1 MPDKTPIIAI
11 VLPCYNEE
19 KMLPI
24 TFVKIHELLD
34 SLKHKGEISEGSY
47 ALYVDDGSKDKTW
60 ELILQNHLKDEY
72 CHGIKLATNA
82 GHQNALMA
90 GMMKVKGLV
99 DCCITMDADLQ
110 DDLASIPMMLAHYLE
125 KNEIVYAVRCDRST
139 DSYFKHKTADMF
151 YSLMRLLGV
160 NLLPDHAD
168 FRLIG
173 AKALESLSSFKEYNL
188 FLRGIFPSMGY
199 KTATVEYAR
208 LARLASETKYSFRKM
223 LTLAARGVTMFS
235 PTPLRLSGLLSIFV
249 FIAAL
254 IQAGMVIID
263 YSKGI
268 TVPGWA
274 SLMVIILFIGSA
286 QLFCNFVMGEYIAM
300 IFSEVKAR
308 PRYIIEE
315 EI

>member
-1 MPDKTPIIAI
+1 MSKNKPKIAI
-11 VLPCYNEE
+11 ILPCYNEE

-34 SLKHKGEISEGSY
+34 SLKRDEVISQESF
-47 ALYVDDGSKDKTW
+47 ALFVDDGSTDKTW
-60 ELILQNHLKDEY
+60 ELILLYHSKDEN
-72 CHGIKLATNA
+72 CRGIKLAANA

-99 DCCITMDADLQ
+99 ECCITMDADLQ
-110 DDLASIPMMLAHYLE
+110 DDLSAIPVMLAHYSQ
-125 KNEIVYAVRCDRST
+125 KSEIVYGVRCDRST
-139 DSYFKHKTADMF
+139 DSYFKHKTAAMF
-151 YSLMRLLGV
+151 YSLMKALGV
-160 NLLPDHAD
+160 NLLPNHAD
-168 FRLIG
+168 FRLVG
-173 AKALESLSSFKEYNL
+173 SNALENLSSFREYNL
-188 FLRGIFPSMGY
+188 FLRGIFPSMGF
-199 KTATVEYAR
+199 KTATVEYAQ
-208 LARLASETKYSFRKM
+208 LPRLASETKYSLRKM
-223 LTLAARGVTMFS
+223 LTLATRGVTMFS
-235 PTPLRLSGLLSIFV
+235 PAPLRLSGLLSIFV

-315 EI
+315 ET